1 MFDSS
6 SSVYGLNTEFQIHH
20 TLVLLLSNWLS
31 FKRLEAVITM
41 VFYKYKSLQLEYDH
55 FVWLK
60 GIIEF
65 KNGLMT
71 RYQIRNTFFKP

>member
-1 MFDSS
+1 M
-6 SSVYGLNTEFQIHH
+6 
-20 TLVLLLSNWLS
+20 
-31 FKRLEAVITM
+31 ITM